1 MSRYIL
7 NLIAQGEHQQLDFKF
22 AINDSKKIARTLAA
36 FANTDGGRLLIGVKD
51 NGAIVGIN
59 SDEEYYMVEAGA
71 QLHCKPEVDF
81 TVNKWVVDGKTV
93 LEIIVA
99 KSSKRP
105 HTAPNKDSKP
115 VTYIRVNDENYIAH
129 PILAKAWAKQKSAK
143 GVAIHCTERHNY
155 IIQILNEQG
164 EQTFIQLCKLAF
176 MSERE
181 MEKILTDLVAL
192 NLVAIDNAELH
203 SHFRLITDN
212 ESK

>member
-51 NGAIVGIN
+51 NGAIAGVN

-71 QLHCKPEVDF
+71 RLHCKPEVKF
-81 TVNKWVVDGKTV
+81 EVSKWTVDDKTV

-99 KSSKRP
+99 KSNKRP
-105 HTAPNKDSKP
+105 HTAPGKENKP
-115 VTYIRVNDENYIAH
+115 IVYVRVKDENIIAH
-129 PILAKAWAKQKSAK
+129 PILAKAWVKQRRSK
-143 GVAIHCTERHNY
+143 GISICCTERHNY
-155 IIQILNEQG
+155 VIQLLTEHG
-164 EQTFIQLCKLAF
+164 KQTFVKLCKLAF

-181 MEKILTDLVAL
+181 MEKILIDLLAL
-192 NLVAIDNAELH
+192 NLLAVENAEPD
-203 SHFRLITDN
+203 SFFEANIQ
-212 ESK
+212 